1 MEKIGIMGA
10 GSVGLSLA
18 TILSYNHNVIVY
30 DIDSDKVNLINIDDD
45 IKFRATT
52 NYREALSNTDFII
65 IALPTDYDS
74 ERGELNTNLIED
86 ALIDI
91 KYHCDSEDAIIVI
104 KSTVPIGFTS
114 KMRIKYKMDNII
126 YSPDFSRE
134 GSSLDDNLRPSRIV
148 IGGNKKMGEKFI
160 SLFNDYYLGEGIP
173 FKYMSS
179 NEAEAVKLFSNAY
192 LAMRVAFFNE
202 LDIYAE
208 QHNLDPKKI
217 IEGVSLDPRIG
228 EYYNNPSF
236 GYGGICFPK
245 DVKQLGTSYDGIPH
259 VLLDSIDKSN
269 NYRIDY
275 ITNRIKSTRAKVV
288 GIYRTNT
295 KSGVDDIRN
304 AAMMRILEKLKEKD
318 LDIIV
323 YESLLKDSVYGF
335 EVTDNLEE
343 FKKKSDLI
351 VANRVDSNLDDVK
364 TKVYT
369 RDIFFRD

>member
-18 TILSYNHNVIVY
+18 TILSYSHNVIVY
-30 DIDSDKVNLINIDDD
+30 DIDSDKVNLINNGDDF
-45 IKFRATT
+45 KFKATT
-52 NYREALSNTDFII
+52 NYREALSNADFIV

-74 ERGELNTNLIED
+74 EREALNTNLIED

-91 KYHCDSEDAIIVI
+91 KYRCDSEDAIIVI

-134 GSSLDDNLRPSRIV
+134 GLSLNDNLHPSRVV
-148 IGGNKKMGEKFI
+148 IGGNKKMGKKFI

-323 YESLLKDSVYGF
+323 YESLLNDNIYGF
-335 EVTDNLEE
+335 EIVDDLDE
-343 FKKKSDLI
+343 FKKRSDLI
-351 VANRVDSNLDDVK
+351 VANRVDANLDDVK
-364 TKVYT
+364 KKVYT